1 MTRQMVDSVL
11 SVCEYNRFTKGIFTW
26 VGYKTRWIEYE
37 NVERV
42 AGETKWSFWKLFK
55 YSLECIMAFSTVPL
69 AISSFFGILF
79 ALIAVVGIVVVI
91 VRQAVWGG
99 SAYGWA
105 STVCII
111 LFVAGIQLF
120 CIGILGQYLAK
131 TYLETKR
138 RPIYIAKETEK
149 DIRRESADAIPSD
162 ERIYESIPLQM
173 PSPAA
178 AFRAYLHR
186 SGRLRD
192 GTGRRKR
199 RLRSGR
205 CKLRRRIGG

>member
-1 MTRQMVDSVL
+1 MVVL
-11 SVCEYNRFTKGIFTW
+11 EAVQIL
-26 VGYKTRWIEYE
+26 VGVHY
-37 NVERV
+37 
-42 AGETKWSFWKLFK
+42 GLFD
-55 YSLECIMAFSTVPL
+55 
-69 AISSFFGILF
+69 GILF

-162 ERIYESIPLQM
+162 ERKENL
-173 PSPAA
+173 
-178 AFRAYLHR
+178 
-186 SGRLRD
+186 
-192 GTGRRKR
+192 
-199 RLRSGR
+199 
-205 CKLRRRIGG
+205 